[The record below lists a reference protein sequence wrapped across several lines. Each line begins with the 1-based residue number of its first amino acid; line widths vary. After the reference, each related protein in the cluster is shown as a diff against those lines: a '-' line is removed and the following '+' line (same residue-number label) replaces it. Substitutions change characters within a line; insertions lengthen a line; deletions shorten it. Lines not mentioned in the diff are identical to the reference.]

1 MKFYFQG
8 EPEITIY
15 KYKKEIK
22 NFDIFQLLGEYKT
35 ELVLFYKT
43 PWNNNEEGSC
53 GKIIK

>member
-43 PWNNNEEGSC
+43 P
-53 GKIIK
+53 